1 VSERSDSAAQ
11 EDEARRQAL
20 VSPDM
25 RVRLGVLERLAAE
38 REPIETPLA
47 LAVVECLG
55 VGTKALQRRAADV
68 LRRTSDAARPAVLG
82 ALWAAVTA
90 PEASRRWSATYVLGQ
105 LDILEPALVPALLE
119 ALGDRDG
126 DRRWAAAALMV
137 GCGTRHPTVV
147 VPALREALRAPLPE
161 LRKMAL
167 YVLRDLAADVPGLTA
182 ELLAATRDDD
192 VAVRLA
198 ALAALTRVAPPPPGA
213 CDEALRLA
221 RDDPNPGVRRAA
233 VSALGKLGR
242 GVPAAEVAVRA
253 ALDSAD
259 PSLRRA
265 AEAARRAID
274 SAPTRSARDGRRGRE

>member
-11 EDEARRQAL
+11 EDEERRQAL
-20 VSPDM
+20 ASPDI
-25 RVRLGVLERLAAE
+25 RVRLSVLERLAAE
-38 REPIETPLA
+38 REPIDAPLA

-55 VGTKALQRRAADV
+55 VGTKTLQRRAADV
-68 LRRTSDAARPAVLG
+68 LRRTSEAARPAVLG
-82 ALWAAVTA
+82 ALRAAVTA
-90 PEASRRWSATYVLGQ
+90 PEASRRWGATYALGQ
-105 LDILEPALVPALLE
+105 LDILEPALVPTLLE

-137 GCGTRHPTVV
+137 GCGTRHPTEV
-147 VPALREALRAPLPE
+147 VPALRNALRAPVPE

-167 YVLRDLAADVPGLTA
+167 YVLRDLAIDVPGLTA
-182 ELLAATRDDD
+182 EMLAATRDDD
-192 VAVRLA
+192 IAVRLA
-198 ALAALTRVAPPPPGA
+198 ALAALTRLAAPPSGA

-242 GVPAAEVAVRA
+242 GVPAAEVVIRA

-259 PSLRRA
+259 PALRRA
-265 AEAARRAID
+265 AEAARRV
-274 SAPTRSARDGRRGRE
+274 R